1 MAFATFL
8 TMGEIVLKVSLV
20 SKKSSEELFRYF
32 SDFTTSNEWDPN
44 TVKTVR
50 LTGEGGIGSTY
61 SNTSKF
67 NGRESSLVYEV
78 IEFKPNT
85 LVRLRGENKNIT
97 AVDTMSIVDHGDTRT
112 FTYEA
117 KFRLKGLGNLI
128 SPFLSKAFK
137 KLANDAEIGLR
148 KVI

>member
-32 SDFTTSNEWDPN
+32 SDFTTTNEWDPN

-67 NGRESSLVYEV
+67 NGKESSLVYEV

-97 AVDTMSIVDHGDTRT
+97 AVDTMSIVDHGETRT

-137 KLANDAEIGLR
+137 RLANDAEIGLR

>member
-1 MAFATFL
+1 
-8 TMGEIVLKVSLV
+8 MGEIVLKVSLV

>member
-1 MAFATFL
+1 
-8 TMGEIVLKVSLV
+8 MGEIVLKVSLL

-32 SDFTTSNEWDPN
+32 SDFTTTNEWDPN

-67 NGRESSLVYEV
+67 NGKESSLVYEV

-97 AVDTMSIVDHGDTRT
+97 AVDTMSIVDHGETRT

-137 KLANDAEIGLR
+137 RLANDAEIGLR

>member
-1 MAFATFL
+1 
-8 TMGEIVLKVSLV
+8 MGEIVLRVSLD
-20 SKKSSEELFRYF
+20 STKSSEDLFRYF
-32 SDFTTSNEWDPN
+32 ADFTTTNEWDPN
-44 TVKTVR
+44 TVKTTL

-67 NGRESSLVYEV
+67 NGKESSLVYEV

-85 LVRLRGENKNIT
+85 LIRLRGENKNIT
-97 AVDTMSIVDHGDTRT
+97 AVDTMSIKDNGNTRT

-117 KFRLKGLGNLI
+117 KFRLKGLGNLVA
-128 SPFLSKAFK
+128 PFLAKAFK
-137 KLANDAEIGLR
+137 KLAHDAEEGLR

>member
-1 MAFATFL
+1 
-8 TMGEIVLKVSLV
+8 MGDVVLKRTLI
-20 SKKSSEELFRYF
+20 SKKSVNDLFRYF
-32 SDFTTSNEWDPN
+32 SDFTTTNEWDPN

-67 NGRESSLVYEV
+67 NGKESSLVYEV

-97 AVDTMSIVDHGDTRT
+97 AVDTMS
-112 FTYEA
+112 
-117 KFRLKGLGNLI
+117 K
-128 SPFLSKAFK
+128 
-137 KLANDAEIGLR
+137 IGR
-148 KVI
+148 AHV

>member
-148 KVI
+148 QVI